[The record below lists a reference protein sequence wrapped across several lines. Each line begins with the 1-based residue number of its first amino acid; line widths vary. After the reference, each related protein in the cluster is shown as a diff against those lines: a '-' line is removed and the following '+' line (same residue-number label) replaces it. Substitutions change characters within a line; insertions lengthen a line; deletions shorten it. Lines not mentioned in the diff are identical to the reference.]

1 MADKS
6 ILLVDDLEFF
16 LDTEKEF
23 LKQTN
28 ATIYTT
34 DNGAN
39 AIDYAV
45 QYQPDLIY
53 MDVHMPEMD
62 GITCC
67 KYLKGN
73 PTLSLIPTVLIYDPN
88 KGLSEQE
95 VLASGCDKALAK
107 PFTRNEFLELGH
119 NLMYDVERRAP
130 RIPCDTTVEFG
141 HNGTRQ
147 QALSLDL
154 SFGGMYLQYREP
166 IEKDLELTVSFMLPT
181 VSPRKLELSARSAW
195 VNQGFPRSNLGLP
208 QGFGIQFENLSGL
221 DKEVIADYLDRY
233 AE

>member
-1 MADKS
+1 MAQKS

-23 LKQTN
+23 LRQTS

-53 MDVHMPEMD
+53 MDVHMPDMD
-62 GITCC
+62 GIACC
-67 KYLKGN
+67 KHLKGN
-73 PTLSLIPTVLIYDPN
+73 PTLCMIPIVLIYDPD
-88 KGLSEQE
+88 KGVSEEE
-95 VLASGCDKALAK
+95 VLSSGCDKALAK
-107 PFTRNEFLELGH
+107 PFTRNDFLDVGH

-130 RIPCDTTVEFG
+130 RIPCETTVEFS
-141 HNGTRQ
+141 HNGNTC

-154 SFGGMYLQYREP
+154 SLGGMYLQYRED
-166 IEKDLELTVSFMLPT
+166 IEEDLQLTVSFMLPT
-181 VSPRKLELSARSAW
+181 VSPRKLELAARSAW
-195 VNQGFPRSNLGLP
+195 VNQGFPRKNLGLP
-208 QGFGIQFENLSGL
+208 QGFGVEFHDVSGL
-221 DKEVIADYLDRY
+221 DKEVIDDYLDKY
-233 AE
+233 AG